1 MHAHR
6 TNVYGQCSCRGKIND
21 LPSTGTIQSAATLY
35 VLRGE
40 RGSLSLASKVEQK
53 HTNGGGGRGKGR
65 GVGRGEGTRVRVW
78 RSIYFQAACVPRQE
92 CVRYD
97 FRSFSSFF
105 DRVRWLESTSRAIRH
120 GLAGLSSCSIRSSSM
135 FSSSSS
141 SSSFVLHC
149 WQLYTSYRTTILGC
163 SYFRCGQ
170 TLRSLASEPNRFISD
185 LSLGLRNNSRKS
197 IPTNES

>member
-1 MHAHR
+1 MTYLQREQYSQLRLFTCCEESEAL
-6 TNVYGQCSCRGKIND
+6 S
-21 LPSTGTIQSAATLY
+21 PSPLRSNKNTQTG
-35 VLRGE
+35 E
-40 RGSLSLASKVEQK
+40 
-53 HTNGGGGRGKGR
+53 GR

-141 SSSFVLHC
+141 SASFVLHC